1 MGMFEQ
7 MSIRAKIW
15 LVVALSVVALVIISI
30 VTVSALSAS
39 KESFNSFKERELR
52 LIIISNDIASNLAQM
67 QNVLLTASASQMT
80 LESDYE
86 KSTGSIQQK
95 LDEDI
100 KELEKFTSNDGMG
113 ELKPIVDNIRIRLKS
128 LNVMG
133 GSMIETFTDDTN
145 VLEDR
150 VDAVSAFNSVAI
162 KTKSELTLLIT
173 FSNEKLD
180 ANLISFD
187 ETLDSY
193 RLTLII
199 ISALFILVLIVLS
212 SIIGTMI
219 QKSIRSLEHTMA
231 DVDQRHDF
239 TFVNSRKGDDE
250 IGHIFQSVG
259 RMIASTKVVLQ
270 NSKQT
275 SRQNS
280 DVADKLQIN
289 FSSMVQNLRANS
301 KDMRL
306 ASQNGDEIKELIQLM
321 IREANEVKAEIESA
335 QKNLHSSNTS
345 IMEMIEKIGHAS
357 EMEAALVNDLN
368 QLNADASQIKSVL
381 TVIGDI
387 ADQTNLL
394 ALNAAIEAA
403 RAGEHGRG
411 FAVVAD
417 EVRKLAERTQKS
429 LTEIN
434 STISVI
440 VQSIGDVSDKMN
452 SNAQNIKQLNSVSSE
467 VESQISDTVSTMNQT
482 SDAMGK
488 TLRTLTVTTN
498 DVEHIIHEI
507 NRMDS
512 NLNSAIGSVETI
524 NSEIK
529 ELTQTSLALNEQL
542 RQFKTE

>member
-95 LDEDI
+95 LDEDM
-100 KELEKFTSNDGMG
+100 KELEKFTANDGMG
-113 ELKPIVDNIRIRLKS
+113 ELKPIVENIRIRLKS

-133 GSMIETFTDDTN
+133 GSMIDTFTDDTN

-193 RLTLII
+193 RLSLII

-321 IREANEVKAEIESA
+321 IREANEVKAEIES
-335 QKNLHSSNTS
+335 
-345 IMEMIEKIGHAS
+345 
-357 EMEAALVNDLN
+357 
-368 QLNADASQIKSVL
+368 
-381 TVIGDI
+381 
-387 ADQTNLL
+387 
-394 ALNAAIEAA
+394 
-403 RAGEHGRG
+403 
-411 FAVVAD
+411 
-417 EVRKLAERTQKS
+417 
-429 LTEIN
+429 
-434 STISVI
+434 
-440 VQSIGDVSDKMN
+440 VQ
-452 SNAQNIKQLNSVSSE
+452 
-467 VESQISDTVSTMNQT
+467 
-482 SDAMGK
+482 
-488 TLRTLTVTTN
+488 
-498 DVEHIIHEI
+498 
-507 NRMDS
+507 
-512 NLNSAIGSVETI
+512 
-524 NSEIK
+524 
-529 ELTQTSLALNEQL
+529 
-542 RQFKTE
+542 KTESSGHP